1 MYYFQIILGTLLL
14 TALAVPLSNNYKAI
28 KIKNIVAAMAAM
40 IVFAFILLNPNV
52 AGFFQILSDGVAKL
66 SSATAYGTEFVFGSL
81 FLNNPFAFALNVL
94 PLIIVMAS
102 ISALLWHWR
111 ILPMIIKGFSYICE
125 KLFGLGGPISFG
137 AAANVFVG
145 QVEAPLFV
153 RPYLSQMS
161 KKELLIL
168 MTAGMATI
176 SGSIMIAL
184 SDALKP
190 QFGDINTV
198 QHFLTASILSVPG
211 AIMYA
216 EIMYPSNEIT
226 HAIKN
231 KKEEKLYSGSM
242 DAITKGTKDGLSIAV
257 NVAAILISILA
268 LVSIIDGFLSLVDPN
283 ISLSILLGYLFAPIT
298 WLMGVP
304 WGEAISSI
312 STPVGIK
319 SIFPDSYDVIPGAAD
334 LLGIKIATNE
344 FVAYLQL
351 GGLDPSTF
359 TERTKVITLYALC
372 GFANFSSVGI
382 LVSGIGSMAPERIP
396 DLIQVSGKALIGATL
411 ASCLTGL
418 VAGLFV

>member
-1 MYYFQIILGTLLL
+1 MYYLQIILGAIIL
-14 TALAVPLSNNYKAI
+14 TAIAVPLSNNYKAI
-28 KIKNIVAAMAAM
+28 KAKNIVAAMGAM
-40 IVFAFILLNPNV
+40 VLFAFILLNPYV
-52 AGFFQILSDGVAKL
+52 AGFFEVISAGVAKL
-66 SSATAYGTEFVFGSL
+66 SSATAEGTTFVFGSL
-81 FLNNPFAFALNVL
+81 FENNPFVFALNVL

-111 ILPMIIKGFSYICE
+111 ILPLVIKGFSYVCE

-137 AAANVFVG
+137 AAANIFVG

-153 RPYLSQMS
+153 RPYLSKMS

-184 SDALKP
+184 SEVLVD
-190 QFGDINTV
+190 QFEGINTV

-216 EIMYPSNEIT
+216 EIMYPSEEIT
-226 HAIKN
+226 HQIEDL
-231 KKEEKLYSGSM
+231 KEEKIYSGSM

-257 NVAAILISILA
+257 NVAAILISVLA
-268 LVSIIDGFLSLVDPN
+268 LVSIVDGILGLLSTDLSLQK
-283 ISLSILLGYLFAPIT
+283 ILGYIFTPIS

-304 WGEAISSI
+304 WSEVS
-312 STPVGIK
+312 
-319 SIFPDSYDVIPGAAD
+319 GAAE

-344 FVAYLQL
+344 FVAYIQL
-351 GGLDPSTF
+351 GSLDPTLFSD
-359 TERTKVITLYALC
+359 RTKVIVLYALC

-382 LVSGIGSMAPERIP
+382 LISGIGSMAPERIP
-396 DLIQVSGKALIGATL
+396 DLIQVSGKALVGATL

>member
-1 MYYFQIILGTLLL
+1 MYYLQIVLGALLL
-14 TALAVPLSNNYKAI
+14 TAIAVPLSNNYRAI

-40 IVFAFILLNPNV
+40 VLFAFILLNPFV
-52 AGFFQILSDGVAKL
+52 AGFFEVISAGVAKL
-66 SSATAYGTEFVFGSL
+66 SSATADGTKFVFGDL
-81 FLNNPFAFALNVL
+81 FVNNPYVFALNVL

-111 ILPMIIKGFSYICE
+111 ILPLVIKGFSYVCE

-153 RPYLSQMS
+153 RPYLSKMS

-176 SGSIMIAL
+176 SGSIMVAL
-184 SDALKP
+184 SDLLES

-211 AIMYA
+211 AIMYG

-226 HAIKN
+226 HEIKDN
-231 KKEEKLYSGSM
+231 KEESLYSGSF

-257 NVAAILISILA
+257 NVAAILISVLA
-268 LVSIIDGFLSLVDPN
+268 LVSIIDGFLSLLAADL
-283 ISLSILLGYLFAPIT
+283 SLKKILGYIFAPIS
-298 WLMGVP
+298 WLMGIP
-304 WGEAISSI
+304 WSEV
-312 STPVGIK
+312 T
-319 SIFPDSYDVIPGAAD
+319 GAAE

-344 FVAYLQL
+344 FIAYQTL
-351 GGLDPSTF
+351 GALDPATF
-359 TERTKVITLYALC
+359 SDRTKVIILYALC

-396 DLIQVSGKALIGATL
+396 DLIQVSGKALVGATL

-418 VAGLFV
+418 VAGMFV

>member
-1 MYYFQIILGTLLL
+1 MYYLQIILGALLL
-14 TALAVPLSNNYKAI
+14 TAIAVPLSNNYKAI
-28 KIKNIVAAMAAM
+28 KVKNIIAAMAAM
-40 IVFAFILLNPNV
+40 VLFAFILLNPYV
-52 AGFFQILSDGVAKL
+52 AGFFEVISAGVAKL
-66 SSATAYGTEFVFGSL
+66 SSATAEGTKFVFGDI
-81 FLNNPFAFALNVL
+81 FVNNPFVFALNVL

-111 ILPMIIKGFSYICE
+111 ILPLVIKGFSYVCE

-137 AAANVFVG
+137 AAANIFVG

-153 RPYLSQMS
+153 RPYLSKMS

-176 SGSIMIAL
+176 SGSIMVAL
-184 SDALKP
+184 SGLLET

-211 AIMYA
+211 AIMYG

-226 HAIKN
+226 HEIKD
-231 KKEEKLYSGSM
+231 KKVEKLYSGSF

-257 NVAAILISILA
+257 NVAAILISVLA
-268 LVSIIDGFLSLVDPN
+268 LVSIIDGFLSLLDADL
-283 ISLSILLGYLFAPIT
+283 SLKVILGYIFAPIS
-298 WLMGVP
+298 WLMGIP
-304 WGEAISSI
+304 WSEV
-312 STPVGIK
+312 T
-319 SIFPDSYDVIPGAAD
+319 GAAE

-344 FVAYLQL
+344 FIAYETL
-351 GGLDPSTF
+351 GRLDPATF
-359 TERTKVITLYALC
+359 SDRTKVIILYALC

-396 DLIQVSGKALIGATL
+396 DLIQVSGKALVGATL

-418 VAGLFV
+418 VAGIFV

>member
-1 MYYFQIILGTLLL
+1 MYYLQIILGAIIL
-14 TALAVPLSNNYKAI
+14 TAIAVPLSNNYKAI
-28 KIKNIVAAMAAM
+28 KVKNIVAAMGAM
-40 IVFAFILLNPNV
+40 VLFAFILLNPYV
-52 AGFFQILSDGVAKL
+52 AGFFEVISAGVAKL
-66 SSATAYGTEFVFGSL
+66 SSATAEGTTFVFGSL
-81 FLNNPFAFALNVL
+81 FENNPFVFALNVL

-111 ILPMIIKGFSYICE
+111 ILPLVIKGFSYVCE

-137 AAANVFVG
+137 AAANIFVG

-153 RPYLSQMS
+153 RPYLSKMS

-184 SDALKP
+184 SEVLVN
-190 QFGDINTV
+190 QFEGINTV

-216 EIMYPSNEIT
+216 EIMYPSEEIT
-226 HAIKN
+226 HQIEDI
-231 KKEEKLYSGSM
+231 KEEKIYSGSM

-257 NVAAILISILA
+257 NVAAILISVLA
-268 LVSIIDGFLSLVDPN
+268 LVSIVDGILGLLSTDLSLQK
-283 ISLSILLGYLFAPIT
+283 ILGYIFTPIS

-304 WGEAISSI
+304 WSEVS
-312 STPVGIK
+312 
-319 SIFPDSYDVIPGAAD
+319 GAAE

-344 FVAYLQL
+344 FVAYIQL
-351 GGLDPSTF
+351 GSLDPALFSD
-359 TERTKVITLYALC
+359 RTKVIVLYALC

-382 LVSGIGSMAPERIP
+382 LISGIGSMAPERIS
-396 DLIQVSGKALIGATL
+396 DLIQVSGKALVGATL